1 MKRVLFVCV
10 GNSARSQMAEGL
22 TKALAD
28 FPLEVASAGTNP
40 AAQVDPIAVE
50 VMREIGID
58 ISGHQP
64 KSIAPEDMLR
74 YDYVI
79 TMGCGA
85 EGACPAAFGGTVAD
99 WGLPDPTDADLE
111 QYRQIRDT
119 IREHVRELLREVKED
134 DSSG

>member
-1 MKRVLFVCV
+1 MKKVLFVCV

-28 FPLEVASAGTNP
+28 FPVEVSSAGTQP
-40 AAQVDPIAVE
+40 AAQVDPTAVE

-58 ISGHQP
+58 ISGHRP
-64 KSIAPEDMLR
+64 KGIDPEDMMR
-74 YDYVI
+74 SDYVI

-99 WGLPDPTDADLE
+99 WGLPDPTGADLE

-119 IREHVRELLREVKED
+119 IREHVLALLED
-134 DSSG
+134 INK

>member
-1 MKRVLFVCV
+1 MKRILYVCV

-22 TKALAD
+22 TKAMAD
-28 FPLEVASAGTNP
+28 FPVEVASAGTNP
-40 AAQVDPIAVE
+40 ASQVDPTAIQ
-50 VMREIGID
+50 VMQEIGID
-58 ISGHQP
+58 ISDQRP
-64 KSIAPEDMLR
+64 KGIRPEEMMD

-111 QYRQIRDT
+111 EYRRIRDT
-119 IREHVRELLREVKED
+119 IRDHVQELLRDIKAIERPA
-134 DSSG
+134 

>member
-1 MKRVLFVCV
+1 MKKVLFVCV

-28 FPLEVASAGTNP
+28 FSVEVASAGTEP
-40 AAQVDPIAVE
+40 AAQVDPTAVQ

-58 ISGHQP
+58 ISGQRP
-64 KSIAPEDMLR
+64 KAISPEDILN
-74 YDYVI
+74 YDYII

-99 WGLPDPTDADLE
+99 WGLPDPKGADLE
-111 QYRQIRDT
+111 QYRQMRDT
-119 IREHVRELLREVKED
+119 IREHVLALLED
-134 DSSG
+134 INNEEGE